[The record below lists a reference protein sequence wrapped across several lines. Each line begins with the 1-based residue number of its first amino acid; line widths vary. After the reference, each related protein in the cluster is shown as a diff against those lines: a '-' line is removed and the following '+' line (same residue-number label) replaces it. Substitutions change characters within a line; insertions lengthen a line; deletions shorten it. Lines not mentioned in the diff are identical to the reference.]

1 MALMKLSNSK
11 PQSVRT
17 LATMYR
23 VCLLGDGTLRRLEP
37 LNLTALANLFQ
48 VIPPDYRISSLFE
61 CHAHL
66 MASSSVTGIQ

>member
-1 MALMKLSNSK
+1 MALMKLSDSK
-11 PQSVRT
+11 PQFIRT

-23 VCLLGDGTLRRLEP
+23 VCLLGVGALRRLEP

-48 VIPPDYRISSLFE
+48 VIPPDYRISSHFE